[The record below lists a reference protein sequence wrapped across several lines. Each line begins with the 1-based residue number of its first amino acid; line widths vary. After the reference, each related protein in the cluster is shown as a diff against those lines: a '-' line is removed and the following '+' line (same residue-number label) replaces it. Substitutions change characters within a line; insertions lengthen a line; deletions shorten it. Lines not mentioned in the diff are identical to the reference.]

1 MMSKA
6 VYAGSFDPFTRGH
19 ADIVHRALRLFEV
32 VVIAIGTNE
41 QKRGEFSPELR
52 QKQIAH
58 YYRNEPR
65 IQVVTYTGLTV
76 ALAQD
81 LGADTLV
88 RGVRSSADLEHERTL
103 ADLNKHIANIETI
116 WLPASQSLT
125 HISSSAV
132 RELMHFGHDISDF
145 LPEGFDINPQY

>member
-1 MMSKA
+1 MRKV

-19 ADIVHRALRLFEV
+19 ADIVDRGLRLFDV
-32 VVIAIGTNE
+32 VIIAIGINE
-41 QKRGEFSPELR
+41 QKRGEFSAQMR

-65 IQVVTYTGLTV
+65 IEVVTYTGLTV
-76 ALAQD
+76 SLAQER
-81 LGADTLV
+81 GAECLV
-88 RGVRSSADLEHERTL
+88 RGLRSSADLEHERTL
-103 ADLNKHIANIETI
+103 ADLNRHIAGIETL

-132 RELMHFGHDISDF
+132 RELMHFGHDISEF
-145 LPEGFDINPQY
+145 LPEGFDLNPQD